1 MATLQKFKL
10 LATQCAAP
18 AASPSRS
25 PGPAAAIAPSSPAFR
40 LRRRRSLRTLLGR
53 ASSRRA
59 AAAVPGKPP
68 PAPDR
73 PSEKR
78 ALLSHSLADLFVSS
92 PPPGR
97 AEGGHESAAGAAR
110 RFGFDILAAGGR
122 AGGGPRFGSR
132 GLRYRLLRR
141 TWRPVL
147 VAIPE

>member
-25 PGPAAAIAPSSPAFR
+25 PGPAAAVAPSSPAFR

-59 AAAVPGKPP
+59 TAAVPGKPP

-92 PPPGR
+92 PPPGG
-97 AEGGHESAAGAAR
+97 AEGGHEPAVGAAR
-110 RFGFDILAAGGR
+110 RFGFDVLAA
-122 AGGGPRFGSR
+122 GGPRFGSR